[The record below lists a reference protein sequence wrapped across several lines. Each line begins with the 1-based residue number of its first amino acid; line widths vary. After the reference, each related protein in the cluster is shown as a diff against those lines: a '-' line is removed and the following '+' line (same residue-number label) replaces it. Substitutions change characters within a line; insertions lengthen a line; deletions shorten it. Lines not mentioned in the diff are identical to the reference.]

1 MHRWA
6 EPNLGADGDV
16 ESRGCAGR
24 AQRRLG
30 RAVVVQALV
39 LTVLLVMGAGL
50 VSSAVGSRWP
60 LALLMVAM
68 LGSGLLRLDW
78 RRDIWRPYR
87 SLRPRHFGI
96 GLLGLLLPVTAY
108 VLTADIPV
116 LNWSLL
122 TLVGL
127 ENGNIAAAGF
137 EVGLVFALPYTL
149 LLLAVLPTLAL
160 VEEAWF
166 RRGTRGWR
174 DGLVRSLLFGLVHTL
189 VGVPFGVALLGLSS
203 VGLLFT
209 AVYLRAAR
217 RLPPGGTSTT
227 VFPVERLGKTA
238 RDRQGMDASARL
250 HLAYNVAVLLVVGL
264 VLLVSP
270 LLGVG

>member
-1 MHRWA
+1 M
-6 EPNLGADGDV
+6 
-16 ESRGCAGR
+16 
-24 AQRRLG
+24 
-30 RAVVVQALV
+30 VQALV
-39 LTVLLVMGAGL
+39 LTVLLVIGAGL
-50 VSSAVGSRWP
+50 LSSAVGSRWP

-78 RRDIWRPYR
+78 RRDVWQPYR
-87 SLRPRHFGI
+87 SLRPRHLGI
-96 GLLGLLLPVTAY
+96 GLLTLLLPFTAY
-108 VLTADIPV
+108 ALTADIPV

-137 EVGLVFALPYTL
+137 ELGLALALPYAL

-189 VGVPFGVALLGLSS
+189 VGVPLGVALLGLSS
-203 VGLLFT
+203 VGLVFT

-217 RLPPGGTSTT
+217 RMPPGGTSVTA
-227 VFPVERLGKTA
+227 FPVERFGQTA
-238 RDRQGMDASARL
+238 RDRQGMDASARQ
-250 HLAYNVAVLLVVGL
+250 HLAYNAVALLLGGL